1 MGGLFRFAIAGRDA
15 YLTAMLPKPPALASK
30 PVYEPTLQAVVFE
43 FWKGNVRQAGLF
55 KIPNMT
61 AEAALDYFMVNW
73 ARIGTVAARTP
84 PTNGEVR
91 LRFGDRGT
99 S

>member
-1 MGGLFRFAIAGRDA
+1 MP
-15 YLTAMLPKPPALASK
+15 PKPPALASK
-30 PVYEPTLQAVVFE
+30 PVYEPAQQAVVFE
-43 FWKGNVRQAGLF
+43 FWKGNVRQAGSF

-61 AEAALDYFMVNW
+61 AEAALDYFMANW
-73 ARIGTVAARTP
+73 AKIGPLAARMP

>member
-1 MGGLFRFAIAGRDA
+1 MP
-15 YLTAMLPKPPALASK
+15 PKPPALASK
-30 PVYEPTLQAVVFE
+30 PVYEPAQQAVVFE
-43 FWKGNVRQAGLF
+43 FWKGNVKQAGTF
-55 KIPNMT
+55 KIPDMA
-61 AEAALDYFMVNW
+61 AEAAVDYFMVNW
-73 ARIGTVAARTP
+73 AKIGTVAARTP

>member
-30 PVYEPTLQAVVFE
+30 PVYEPALQAVVFE
-43 FWKGNVRQAGLF
+43 FWKGNVRQAGSF

-61 AEAALDYFMVNW
+61 AEAALDYFMANW
-73 ARIGTVAARTP
+73 AKIGPLAARMP
-84 PTNGEVR
+84 PTNGKVR

>member
-30 PVYEPTLQAVVFE
+30 PVYEPTPQAVVFE
-43 FWKGNVRQAGLF
+43 FWKGNVKQAGTF
-55 KIPNMT
+55 KIPDMT
-61 AEAALDYFMVNW
+61 AEAAVDYFMVNW
-73 ARIGTVAARTP
+73 AKIGTVAARTP

-99 S
+99 

>member
-1 MGGLFRFAIAGRDA
+1 M
-15 YLTAMLPKPPALASK
+15 PPNPPPLASK
-30 PVYEPTLQAVVFE
+30 PVYELTLQAVRFE
-43 FWKGNVRQAGLF
+43 FWKGNVKQAGSF

-73 ARIGTVAARTP
+73 AKIGVVAARTP

>member
-1 MGGLFRFAIAGRDA
+1 
-15 YLTAMLPKPPALASK
+15 MLPKPPALASK

-61 AEAALDYFMVNW
+61 ADAAVDYFMVNW
-73 ARIGTVAARTP
+73 AKIGPVAARTP
-84 PTNGEVR
+84 LTDGEVR
-91 LRFGDRGT
+91 LRCSSGSIGLMRT
-99 S
+99 AR

>member
-61 AEAALDYFMVNW
+61 ADAAVDYFMVNW
-73 ARIGTVAARTP
+73 AKIGPVAARTP
-84 PTNGEVR
+84 LTDGEVR